1 MLPMKKLFFIA
12 VTCIAMSAMVSCKDD
27 CKNCRWVTYEDGVK
41 ISEDSPAEYCG
52 SQLTNVEGE
61 TATVGNRT
69 TVMVCN

>member
-1 MLPMKKLFFIA
+1 MRKLILIA
-12 VTCIAMSAMVSCKDD
+12 FAAMAVMFLFSCKDD

-52 SQLTNVEGE
+52 SQLTNVDGQ

-69 TVMVCN
+69 TKMECN

>member
-1 MLPMKKLFFIA
+1 MRKLFFLAFTVLA
-12 VTCIAMSAMVSCKDD
+12 VTVLVSCKND

-52 SQLTNVEGE
+52 SQLNNVDGQ